1 MKYSDVKMPRNSY
14 ILVIIEFVRL
24 NNKHRAYLT
33 FYPSLQELWVRVR
46 GGRVRLTEGDVRD
59 QEHHLLGQQE
69 LPVQEQERRPQGDWR
84 HDGKL
89 PRGLP
94 HDGLH
99 KEHSTLDIISALI
112 IIHLILSCHALSS
125 SG

>member
-14 ILVIIEFVRL
+14 ILVIIDFVRL
-24 NNKHRAYLT
+24 NNKHRAYFT
-33 FYPSLQELWVRVR
+33 FYPSLTRHSTLQKLRVRVR
-46 GGRVRLTEGDVRD
+46 GGGVWVTEGDVRD

-84 HDGKL
+84 YDGKL

-94 HDGLH
+94 HDGLY
-99 KEHSTLDIISALI
+99 KEHS
-112 IIHLILSCHALSS
+112 ILNNTRS
-125 SG
+125 